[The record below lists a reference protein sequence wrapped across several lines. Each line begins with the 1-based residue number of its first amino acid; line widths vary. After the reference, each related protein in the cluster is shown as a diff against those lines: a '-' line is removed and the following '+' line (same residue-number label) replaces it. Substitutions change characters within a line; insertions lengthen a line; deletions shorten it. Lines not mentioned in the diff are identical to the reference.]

1 MKAIH
6 TFVLF
11 AAASAGAWAQHAGHS
26 APYAGLQAREI
37 KALSAEDTQALL
49 QGQGMRLALAAE
61 LNGYPG
67 PLHVLEHA
75 QALQLTPAQSSQTQA
90 LLARHKAQAR
100 ELGAAL
106 VAAER
111 ELDDQFAGGKASAG
125 AVQAQTARI
134 GQLQA
139 QLRAAHL
146 QTHLEQT
153 ALLTPQQI
161 AHYQRLRG
169 YTAAQAAPSHTHQG
183 EHR

>member
-1 MKAIH
+1 MKTIH
-6 TFVLF
+6 TFVVF
-11 AAASAGAWAQHAGHS
+11 TAVSAGAWAQHAGH
-26 APYAGLQAREI
+26 ATPYAGLQAREI

-75 QALQLTPAQSSQTQA
+75 DALQLTPVQRTRAQA
-90 LLARHKAQAR
+90 LLGRHKAEAR
-100 ELGAAL
+100 ELGARL
-106 VAAER
+106 VAAEGD
-111 ELDDQFAGGKASAG
+111 LDRLFAGGQASAG
-125 AVQAQTARI
+125 EVRGQTARI

-139 QLRAAHL
+139 ELRAAHL

-169 YTAAQAAPSHTHQG
+169 YGAAHAELQHSHQG

>member
-6 TFVLF
+6 TFVLL
-11 AAASAGAWAQHAGHS
+11 AIASASAWAQHGSHAT
-26 APYAGLQAREI
+26 PYAGLHNRDI
-37 KALSAEDTQALL
+37 KALSAEDAQALL

-75 QALQLTPAQSSQTQA
+75 DALQLTPAQSEQTQA
-90 LLARHKAQAR
+90 LLTRHKAAAR
-100 ELGAAL
+100 ELGARL

-111 ELDDQFAGGKASAG
+111 ELDRLFATGQANAD
-125 AVQAQTARI
+125 ALRAQTGRI

-139 QLRAAHL
+139 ELRAAHL

-153 ALLTPQQI
+153 ALLTPQQV

-169 YTAAQAAPSHTHQG
+169 YTAARAEPSHSHQG
-183 EHR
+183 AHR

>member
-1 MKAIH
+1 MKTIH
-6 TFVLF
+6 TFVVF
-11 AAASAGAWAQHAGHS
+11 TVVSAGAWAQHTGHA

-75 QALQLTPAQSSQTQA
+75 DALQLTPVQRTQA
-90 LLARHKAQAR
+90 QALFGRHKAEAR
-100 ELGAAL
+100 ELGARL
-106 VAAER
+106 VAAES
-111 ELDDQFAGGKASAG
+111 ELDRLFAGGRANEG
-125 AVQAQTARI
+125 EVRAQTARI
-134 GQLQA
+134 GGLQA
-139 QLRAAHL
+139 ELRAAHL

-161 AHYQRLRG
+161 AHYQRLRC
-169 YTAAQAAPSHTHQG
+169 YSAARAEPQHTRQG

>member
-1 MKAIH
+1 MKTIH
-6 TFVLF
+6 TFALF
-11 AAASAGAWAQHAGHS
+11 TAVSAGAWAQHAGHA
-26 APYAGLQAREI
+26 APYAGLQVREI
-37 KALSAEDTQALL
+37 KALSADDTRALL

-67 PLHVLEHA
+67 PSHVLEHA
-75 QALQLTPAQSSQTQA
+75 DALQLTPAQRTQTQA
-90 LLARHKAQAR
+90 LLGRHKAEAR
-100 ELGAAL
+100 ELGARL

-111 ELDDQFAGGKASAG
+111 ELDRQFAGGQASAG
-125 AVQAQTARI
+125 EVRAQTERI

-139 QLRAAHL
+139 ELRAAHL

-169 YTAAQAAPSHTHQG
+169 YSAAQAEPQHSHQG